1 MKNSRATL
9 RYAKSLLELS
19 KENECVDQCKSDM
32 ETVLNACN
40 NSKELTLLLS
50 SPIVKTDKKLAILN
64 EIFTNLNPLSSAF
77 ITLITKKKREALLHS
92 IAKRFLLVYN
102 EDKGIESALVT
113 TAIPLD
119 DVMRNSIHDFIK
131 KQGVDK
137 VELKEKVNPKI
148 IGGLIL
154 NLGDKQMDA
163 SVQRNIN
170 DLKQSFN
177 KNLYIKDF

>member
-19 KENECVDQCKSDM
+19 KENKCVDQCKSDM
-32 ETVLNACN
+32 ETIVSVCN

-77 ITLITKKKREALLHS
+77 ITLITKKRREALLHS
-92 IAKRFLLVYN
+92 IAKRFLFVYN
-102 EDKGIESALVT
+102 EDKGIESASVT

-119 DVMRNSIHDFIK
+119 DVMRNSIYDFIK
-131 KQGVDK
+131 KQGIDK
-137 VELKEKVNPKI
+137 VELEEKVNPKI

>member
-19 KENECVDQCKSDM
+19 KENKCVDQCKSDM
-32 ETVLNACN
+32 ETIVSVCN

-102 EDKGIESALVT
+102 EDKGIESASVT

-119 DVMRNSIHDFIK
+119 DVMRNSIYDFIK
-131 KQGVDK
+131 KQGIDQ
-137 VELKEKVNPKI
+137 VELEEKVNPKI

>member
-1 MKNSRATL
+1 M
-9 RYAKSLLELS
+9 
-19 KENECVDQCKSDM
+19 
-32 ETVLNACN
+32 
-40 NSKELTLLLS
+40 
-50 SPIVKTDKKLAILN
+50 
-64 EIFTNLNPLSSAF
+64 
-77 ITLITKKKREALLHS
+77 
-92 IAKRFLLVYN
+92 LVYN
-102 EDKGIESALVT
+102 EDIGIESASVT

-119 DVMRNSIHDFIK
+119 DVMRNSIYDFIK
-131 KQGVDK
+131 KQGIDK
-137 VELKEKVNPKI
+137 VELEEKVNPKI